1 MEISIERN
9 DLNPIQINRIQ
20 YIFKFYP
27 EIRENLNELMRRLAQ
42 ASEEEFSGQLL
53 NDGRIS
59 TINELYQYRLYL
71 YVKHVF
77 DWKIPS
83 EFEVSQIFNIPN
95 SSASTLIKNMKSRYQ
110 FELVQSFKD
119 TLRTILDT
127 IDLNNPEITNGE
139 NYYKLNIRSKQL
151 VKEINELLAILN
163 PNFEDIKKY
172 NDISSYYKISEQTKT
187 GLLDYING

>member
-1 MEISIERN
+1 MNIRIERT
-9 DLNPIQINRIQ
+9 DLTPAQLSRVQ

-27 EIRENLNELMRRLAQ
+27 EIRDNQGELMRRLVQ
-42 ASEEEFSGQLL
+42 ASEEEFTGQLL

-59 TINELYQYRLYL
+59 TISELYQYRLFL

-77 DWKIPS
+77 DWNIPS

-95 SSASTLIKNMKSRYQ
+95 SSASTLIKNMRSRYQ

-119 TLRTILDT
+119 TLQSILKT
-127 IDLNNPEITNGE
+127 IDSENPENINGE

-163 PNFEDIKKY
+163 PNYEDIKKY
-172 NDISSYYKISEQTKT
+172 NDISSYYKISEQTRN
-187 GLLDYING
+187 GLNEYINV